1 MSRPLAKGVV
11 LGLAVGVASTLV
23 YQAAVNRTA
32 TYSLSEVAVQGND
45 WNVFSAPWS
54 QTKRMVCEA
63 VREDNCTLKGECTR
77 LQTKAGPKLLFDFDS
92 NQIKFAKSFAGIPPD
107 NISGRTFYVLDRRDP
122 EMALLMGDT
131 RVLKLRYTLK
141 DPNRDLVTI
150 DSSGRLVA
158 RKSGQ
163 VLNVAPDATL
173 TGYAIEYSSLEIIGK
188 EDTLR
193 AVRFECTK
201 AE

>member
-1 MSRPLAKGVV
+1 
-11 LGLAVGVASTLV
+11 
-23 YQAAVNRTA
+23 
-32 TYSLSEVAVQGND
+32 
-45 WNVFSAPWS
+45 
-54 QTKRMVCEA
+54 
-63 VREDNCTLKGECTR
+63 
-77 LQTKAGPKLLFDFDS
+77 
-92 NQIKFAKSFAGIPPD
+92 
-107 NISGRTFYVLDRRDP
+107 
-122 EMALLMGDT
+122 MGDT